1 MITGNDFYSIVKAMV
16 PLYVA
21 MFLAYGSVRWWKIF
35 TPDQCSGINRFVAI
49 FAVPFLSFHFI
60 SMNDPY
66 SMNFRFLAADTLQK
80 IIILVGLAVL
90 MKFTKFVTLEWVIT
104 MFSLTTLPNTLV
116 MGVPLLTAMF
126 GDFSASLMIQVVL
139 THVHVQTQSRRGIQD
154 PLGHLVVVLQGII
167 WYTLLLFLCEFRA
180 ARTLIM
186 ERFPE
191 SGAAIASFKVD
202 SDVISLDGQD
212 VLETEAAVGE
222 DGKLHVRVRKSNA
235 SRRSFGVGSL
245 SGVEIYSLSSS
256 AIQTPRGSNVN
267 QSDFYSITGFPG
279 GRLSNFGPAVDSSV
293 TLEEEPGPVFL
304 KMTSS
309 RSGMYHAAQNM
320 TPYFQA
326 VNSDFIPAVTKPQQP
341 SETPSSRSK
350 PQMQNKV
357 SPDGHVF
364 PRSSSAPIGSK
375 GGRLS
380 SDFRPPAQ
388 HGANETRL
396 LVSDHPQNGK
406 VRVREQD
413 KPVGLESTVVPEE
426 GSGTQMP
433 SATIM
438 IRLILVTVWR
448 KLIRNPNTYASIL
461 GLIWSLVSF
470 RWDVGM
476 PKIIGSSI
484 TLISNTGLG
493 MAMFSLGLF
502 MALQPKMIGCGRS
515 KALIATIARFLIGPL
530 VMVVASF
537 AVGLRGTLLR
547 LAIVQASLSE
557 GIVPFVFAKE
567 YNVYPTILSF
577 SVIFGM
583 LITVPINLV
592 YYIILE
598 H

>member
-1 MITGNDFYSIVKAMV
+1 MISGNDFYSIVKAML

-60 SMNDPY
+60 SMNNPY
-66 SMNFRFLAADTLQK
+66 TMNFRFLAADTLQK
-80 IIILVGLAVL
+80 IIILVVL
-90 MKFTKFVTLEWVIT
+90 GVLTKFTKIVTLEWTVTI
-104 MFSLTTLPNTLV
+104 FSLATLPNTLV

-126 GDFSASLMIQVVL
+126 GDFSESLM
-139 THVHVQTQSRRGIQD
+139 VQ
-154 PLGHLVVVLQGII
+154 VVVLQGII
-167 WYTLLLFLCEFRA
+167 WYTLLLFLFEFRA
-180 ARTLIM
+180 AKMLIM
-186 ERFPE
+186 EQFPE
-191 SGAAIASFKVD
+191 TGANIVSFKVD

-212 VLETEAAVGE
+212 VLETEATVGE

-279 GRLSNFGPAVDSSV
+279 GRLSNFGPAVDVSS
-293 TLEEEPGPVFL
+293 TPRQSINFEEDTAPTSL
-304 KMTSS
+304 KMSSS
-309 RSGMYHAAQNM
+309 RSGMYHAAHNM
-320 TPYFQA
+320 MPYFQP
-326 VNSDFIPAVTKPQQP
+326 VNSEISPAVTKPIKTQQP
-341 SETPSSRSK
+341 PETPSRSK
-350 PQMQNKV
+350 PHMQQKKV
-357 SPDGHVF
+357 NPDVHTF
-364 PRSSSAPIGSK
+364 PRSASAPIGSK

-380 SDFRPPAQ
+380 SDLRGTAQQSSRPGQ
-388 HGANETRL
+388 HGINETQM

-406 VRVREQD
+406 FRANEELGSKKGGERI
-413 KPVGLESTVVPEE
+413 KPAGLESMAVPEE
-426 GSGTQMP
+426 
-433 SATIM
+433 
-438 IRLILVTVWR
+438 
-448 KLIRNPNTYASIL
+448 
-461 GLIWSLVSF
+461 
-470 RWDVGM
+470 
-476 PKIIGSSI
+476 
-484 TLISNTGLG
+484 
-493 MAMFSLGLF
+493 GLF
-502 MALQPKMIGCGRS
+502 MALQPKMIACGRTN
-515 KALIATIARFLIGPL
+515 ALIATVAKFLLGPL
-530 VMVVASF
+530 VMVVASI
-537 AVGLRGTLLR
+537 AVGLHGTLLH

-567 YNVYPTILSF
+567 YNVYPTMLSF

>member
-60 SMNDPY
+60 STNDPY
-66 SMNFRFLAADTLQK
+66 SMNLRFLAADTLQK
-80 IIILVGLAVL
+80 IIILVVLAL
-90 MKFTKFVTLEWVIT
+90 LTKFTKTVTLEWMIT
-104 MFSLTTLPNTLV
+104 IFSLTTLPNTLV
-116 MGVPLLTAMF
+116 IGVPLLTSMF
-126 GDFSASLMIQVVL
+126 GDFSASLMIQ
-139 THVHVQTQSRRGIQD
+139 
-154 PLGHLVVVLQGII
+154 VVVLQGII
-167 WYTLLLFLCEFRA
+167 WYTLLLFFFEFRA
-180 ARTLIM
+180 AKMLIM

-191 SGAAIASFKVD
+191 SGADIVSFKVD
-202 SDVISLDGQD
+202 SDVVSLDGQD
-212 VLETEAAVGE
+212 VLETEATIGE

-267 QSDFYSITGFPG
+267 QSDFYSISGFPG
-279 GRLSNFGPAVDSSV
+279 GRLSNFGPAVDLSSAPRPSNNFDED
-293 TLEEEPGPVFL
+293 TAPMSI
-304 KMTSS
+304 KMSSS
-309 RSGMYHAAQNM
+309 RSAMHHAAQNM
-320 TPYFQA
+320 TPYFQP
-326 VNSDFIPAVTKPQQP
+326 VISEISPAVTKPTKGQHP
-341 SETPSSRSK
+341 PETPSRSK
-350 PQMQNKV
+350 PQMQQNKV
-357 SPDGHVF
+357 NPDVHIF

-380 SDFRPPAQ
+380 SDFRPTAQQLSLPGQ
-388 HGANETRL
+388 HGANETRML
-396 LVSDHPQNGK
+396 ISDHSQNGK
-406 VRVREQD
+406 FRAIEELGSKKI
-413 KPVGLESTVVPEE
+413 KPAGLESVAVPEE
-426 GSGTQMP
+426 GAGTQMP
-433 SATIM
+433 SATVM

-448 KLIRNPNTYASIL
+448 KLVRNPNTYASIF

-470 RWDVGM
+470 RWHVGM

-502 MALQPKMIGCGRS
+502 MALQPKMIACGRS
-515 KALIATIARFLIGPL
+515 KALIATIARFLIGP
-530 VMVVASF
+530 VAMAVASI
-537 AVGLRGTLLR
+537 AIGLRGTLLH